1 MNSQLIKSRETE
13 TGRTVRAGFNEK
25 KTEQQPAEQQPTERE
40 RELLLE
46 LCAAKMETCTAR
58 DDVYKMQGQL
68 LSYMIRDNQQ
78 QREGVLKLHAE
89 LTGKSGTSKERGQS
103 SDTDE
108 QTAEQLDP
116 LRKFT
121 REQAVIIA
129 GYTGAAA
136 CKHYDLREDV
146 SSRKGKKIT
155 NAAMKKLTRAEL
167 EELYKAN
174 FQLLC
179 PAKHPESKNRLTPEQ
194 AVILTGYTG
203 KLLGDVGNFYSDIE
217 KRLGR
222 KIVNAEL
229 ASIGQEKISEM
240 YRDDFLALAL

>member
-1 MNSQLIKSRETE
+1 MTN
-13 TGRTVRAGFNEK
+13 
-25 KTEQQPAEQQPTERE
+25 KTAQQPAEQQATERE

-103 SDTDE
+103 SSEGDE
-108 QTAEQLDP
+108 QSAERLDP

-129 GYTGAAA
+129 GYTGTAT
-136 CKHYDLREDV
+136 CKPFELRNDI
-146 SSRKGKKIT
+146 SIRKGKKLT
-155 NAAMKKLTRAEL
+155 NAAMQRLTRQEI
-167 EELYKAN
+167 EELYKTD
-174 FQLLC
+174 FQKLC
-179 PAKHPESKNRLTPEQ
+179 PVKNPGSKTRLTQEQ
-194 AVILTGYTG
+194 AVIVTGYTG
-203 KLLGDVGNFYSDIE
+203 KLLGDVGKFYTDLE

-222 KIVNAEL
+222 KIVNSEL
-229 ASIGQEKISEM
+229 PSIGQEKISEL
-240 YRDDFLALAL
+240 YRQDFLMLV

>member
-1 MNSQLIKSRETE
+1 MNK
-13 TGRTVRAGFNEK
+13 NENHP
-25 KTEQQPAEQQPTERE
+25 TQQQPTERE

-46 LCAAKMETCTAR
+46 LCNARVETCSAR
-58 DDVYKMQGQL
+58 DDVYKLRGQL

-89 LTGKSGTSKERGQS
+89 LTGKSGTNKDQTPS
-103 SDTDE
+103 SEGDE

-121 REQAVIIA
+121 RDQAVIIA

-136 CKHYDLREDV
+136 CKHSDLREDV

-155 NAAMKKLTRAEL
+155 NAAMKKLTRQEL
-167 EELYKAN
+167 EELYKVD
-174 FQLLC
+174 FMKLC
-179 PAKHPESKNRLTPEQ
+179 PVKNPGAEAILTPEQ
-194 AVILTGYTG
+194 AIIVTGYTG
-203 KLLGDVGNFYSDIE
+203 KLLGDVGKFYADLE
-217 KRLGR
+217 TRFGR

-229 ASIGQEKISEM
+229 ASIGQEKISGL
-240 YRDDFLALAL
+240 YVADFLQLSKQ

>member
-46 LCAAKMETCTAR
+46 MCNAKMETCTAR
-58 DDVYKMQGQL
+58 DDVYRLQGQL

-89 LTGKSGTSKERGQS
+89 LTGKSGANKDQAS
-103 SDTDE
+103 SSEGDE
-108 QTAEQLDP
+108 QSAERLDP

-129 GYTGAAA
+129 GYTGAAT
-136 CKHYDLREDV
+136 CKHIELRNDI
-146 SSRKGKKIT
+146 STRKGKKFT
-155 NAAMKKLTRAEL
+155 DAAMKKLTRQEL
-167 EELYKAN
+167 EELYKAD
-174 FQLLC
+174 FQKLC
-179 PAKHPESKNRLTPEQ
+179 PVKNPGAKARLTPEQ
-194 AVILTGYTG
+194 AVIVTGYTG
-203 KLLGDVGNFYSDIE
+203 KLLGDVGGFYTDLE

-222 KIVNAEL
+222 KIINSEL
-229 ASIGQEKISEM
+229 PSIGQEKISEL
-240 YRDDFLALAL
+240 YREDFLILV